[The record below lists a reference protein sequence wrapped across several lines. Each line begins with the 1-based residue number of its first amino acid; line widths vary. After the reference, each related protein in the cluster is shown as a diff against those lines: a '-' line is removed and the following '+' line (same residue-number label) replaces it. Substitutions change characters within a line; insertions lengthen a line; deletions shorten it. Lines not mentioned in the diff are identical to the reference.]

1 MSTAGVYTISLVTSN
16 ASGTATTTKTLTVGN
31 CPPAVNFTVPA
42 SIRFCDVKTFSTTNQ
57 TSNPPGTSGSIS
69 YTWTVAPNVGLQFFP
84 NRFQQ
89 NMSVTISDPTI
100 MAYTVTL
107 TGKNASGTSTT
118 NAVISIDMCTDGIAE
133 GSLNKGLDVYP
144 NPVRDQ
150 LNLTLPT
157 GDSYTVKITNLLGTV
172 VYSENV
178 NKEKVSI
185 NLANTARGVYFVT
198 VESKTEKVTR
208 KVILD

>member
-1 MSTAGVYTISLVTSN
+1 
-16 ASGTATTTKTLTVGN
+16 
-31 CPPAVNFTVPA
+31 
-42 SIRFCDVKTFSTTNQ
+42 
-57 TSNPPGTSGSIS
+57 
-69 YTWTVAPNVGLQFFP
+69 
-84 NRFQQ
+84 
-89 NMSVTISDPTI
+89 MSVTISDPTI
-100 MAYTVTL
+100 FAYTVTL

-118 NAVISIDMCTDGIAE
+118 NAVIAIDMCTDGIAE
-133 GSLNKGLDVYP
+133 GSLNKVMDVYP

-150 LNLTLPT
+150 LNLSLPV
-157 GDSYTVKITNLLGTV
+157 GESYTVKITNLLGTV

-185 NLANTARGVYFVT
+185 NLSNTARGVYFVT